1 MRAIAAGRVSLTAQ
15 LLTPSGRPLGDPVSV
30 QVRTQPPGTWAM
42 WVVGAVVGLVLLVGI
57 VRAVRRPR
65 RTVAVAEPHDLTDGG
80 SG

>member
-1 MRAIAAGRVSLTAQ
+1 
-15 LLTPSGRPLGDPVSV
+15 
-30 QVRTQPPGTWAM
+30 M